1 MMTVVH
7 LGASMAWFGMQQI
20 LSWGL
25 IIDHYRSELNNSV
38 VKRGVCFDTCAHL
51 DRSRRLW
58 PPRAPQGFTW
68 RMLFSISVY
77 SIHLSNCFIFTS
89 YSLLKFS
96 STNKYCGYRT
106 PFPKGKL
113 YTLRTFKSFF
123 LIGHNIAK
131 YILYNHRV
139 CCSTYRLLQSSV
151 ITFYFCTLKKPSF
164 LATHPSFNTL
174 FLLIQP

>member
-25 IIDHYRSELNNSV
+25 IIDHYRSELNNSA

-123 LIGHNIAK
+123 FDWTQYSQIHP
-131 YILYNHRV
+131 V
-139 CCSTYRLLQSSV
+139 QPPCVLQH
-151 ITFYFCTLKKPSF
+151 IQALTKLCNNL
-164 LATHPSFNTL
+164 L
-174 FLLIQP
+174 FLYTQETIFFGYSSII